1 MIEILK
7 KNLRKSANFIGSLSL
22 GVLFYKNG
30 IRFGKLEIFLYF
42 LAMLGICF
50 FIYKSLK
57 AGFENSI
64 IETLFLIFIYLIRID
79 PRLKSFLNGAF
90 LFITVSLVL
99 NRIRDAGKNK
109 DLITAALYVII
120 TLIIGILFFYYP
132 TSLRDMRSVEDINNV
147 MWLLFGLI
155 CLIGNV

>member
-7 KNLRKSANFIGSLSL
+7 KNLRKSANFIGSLSF
-22 GVLFYKNG
+22 GALFLKNG

-64 IETLFLIFIYLIRID
+64 IEVLFLIFIYLIKID
-79 PRLKSFLNGAF
+79 PKLKSFLNGAF
-90 LFITVSLVL
+90 LFISITLIL
-99 NRIRDAGKNK
+99 NRVKDAGKNK
-109 DLITAALYVII
+109 DLVTAVLYV
-120 TLIIGILFFYYP
+120 LIAVVIGILYFYYP
-132 TSLRDMRSVEDINNV
+132 TSLRDMRDVYKINSS
-147 MWLLFGLI
+147 MWFLIGLI
-155 CLIGNV
+155 CLIGNI

>member
-79 PRLKSFLNGAF
+79 PMLKSFLNGAF
-90 LFITVSLVL
+90 LFITITLIL
-99 NRIRDAGKNK
+99 NRVKDAGKNK
-109 DLITAALYVII
+109 DLITTALYV
-120 TLIIGILFFYYP
+120 LIALVIGILYFYYP
-132 TSLRDMRSVEDINNV
+132 TSLRDMRNVDNINNV

-155 CLIGNV
+155 CLIGNI

>member
-7 KNLRKSANFIGSLSL
+7 KNLRKSANFIGSLSF
-22 GVLFYKNG
+22 GALFLKNG

-64 IETLFLIFIYLIRID
+64 IEVLFLIFIYLIKID
-79 PRLKSFLNGAF
+79 PKLKSFLNGAF
-90 LFITVSLVL
+90 LFISITLIL
-99 NRIRDAGKNK
+99 NRVKDAGKNK
-109 DLITAALYVII
+109 DLVTAVLYV
-120 TLIIGILFFYYP
+120 LIAVVIGILYFYYP
-132 TSLRDMRSVEDINNV
+132 TSLRDMRDVYKINSS
-147 MWLLFGLI
+147 MWFLFGLI
-155 CLIGNV
+155 CLIGNI